1 MSMHDRAAQF
11 APFSALTGYGD
22 AVAETARLTEE
33 KRERGEE
40 EAAEL
45 DRRLQLL
52 RVHLEEHP
60 LLRVE
65 FFVPDSRKSGGR
77 YEIRTGAVRKVS
89 DQNRALILE
98 DDTVI
103 PLDTVRSLSGELF
116 DALD

>member
-1 MSMHDRAAQF
+1 MAEYEYVSEAHAA
-11 APFSALTGYGD
+11 G
-22 AVAETARLTEE
+22 
-33 KRERGEE
+33 
-40 EAAEL
+40 
-45 DRRLQLL
+45 
-52 RVHLEEHP
+52 
-60 LLRVE
+60 
-65 FFVPDSRKSGGR
+65 KSGGR